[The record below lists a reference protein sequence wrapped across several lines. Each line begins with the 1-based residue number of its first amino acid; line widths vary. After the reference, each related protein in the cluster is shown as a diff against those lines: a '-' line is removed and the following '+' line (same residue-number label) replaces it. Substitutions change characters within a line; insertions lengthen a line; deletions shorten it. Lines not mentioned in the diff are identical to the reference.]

1 MEKEKTLED
10 LKCFIQDSEFVYGD
24 FWDYEKNV
32 RVYVD
37 AVSFMN
43 RDWYIES
50 MWSAIYRSDSYTIAD
65 YYDDIVNDVIVFDT
79 EIHWNFM
86 NSAQE
91 VAEYLWNMNERYK
104 DTKNEYE
111 SMYTVSQC
119 FKKIFSLFKN
129 N

>member
-10 LKCFIQDSEFVYGD
+10 LKAFITESWFVYWDSWD
-24 FWDYEKNV
+24 FETNV

-37 AVSFMN
+37 AINFMDWN
-43 RDWYIES
+43 WYIES
-50 MWSAIYRSDSYTIAD
+50 MWNAIYWDDSYIIAD
-65 YYDDIVNDVIVFDT
+65 YYDDIVKDVIVFDT

-91 VAEYLWNMNERYK
+91 VAEYLWNLNELYE
-104 DTKNEYE
+104 DTKKQYE

-119 FKKIFSLFKN
+119 FKTIFNLFKN
-129 N
+129 D